1 MGSCNMF
8 LVLFVLNTL
17 HLQLAA
23 SCSSQATNPRHNP
36 VVQTVPS
43 PLVKQSVRRESMP
56 EKYPDDVVQQIIHSP
71 LLSGMFDSPVSGVE
85 SSLMSS
91 KTSGFEGRAEAS
103 QCAMP

>member
-1 MGSCNMF
+1 MKRVVAHPLPGSCNMF

-43 PLVKQSVRRESMP
+43 PLVKQSVRRYRICIFVKET
-56 EKYPDDVVQQIIHSP
+56 
-71 LLSGMFDSPVSGVE
+71 LS
-85 SSLMSS
+85 
-91 KTSGFEGRAEAS
+91 EALITEQNENIS
-103 QCAMP
+103 R